1 MQNKSQTSLVAV
13 VNSIKMFLYEAK
25 NHKITKQLR
34 VDMIVEEKH
43 HHHNTHER
51 RDSGYAKMSSPGSM
65 FAPHSDP
72 KDVEYNE
79 AAHAAVEILEKEFL
93 INSSGNYKELFIVAE
108 PKILGC
114 MRQVMSSN
122 LKKAVGKEISKNLVN
137 HEMDYIDKIIFNGQ

>member
-13 VNSIKMFLYEAK
+13 INSIKMFLYEAK

-43 HHHNTHER
+43 HHHNVHEK
-51 RDSGYAKMSSPGSM
+51 RDSGYEKMSSPGSM

-72 KDVEYNE
+72 RDIEHGE

-93 INSSGNYKELFIVAE
+93 GNGSGNYKELFIVAE
-108 PKILGC
+108 PKILGY
-114 MRQVMSSN
+114 MRQIMSSN
-122 LKKAVGKEISKNLVN
+122 LKKAITKEVAKNLVN
-137 HEMDYIDKIIFNGQ
+137 HEMGDIDKIIFDVE